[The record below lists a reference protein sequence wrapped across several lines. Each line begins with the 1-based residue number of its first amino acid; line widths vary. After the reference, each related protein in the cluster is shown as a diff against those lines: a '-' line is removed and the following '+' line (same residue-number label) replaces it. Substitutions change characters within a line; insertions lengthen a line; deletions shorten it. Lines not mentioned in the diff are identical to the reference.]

1 MLELSFEGIRC
12 SPDFPSFLGIER
24 GETFENIGEGTSLA
38 AQELGLEL
46 LEASFVCVRDLFETL
61 PQRF

>member
-1 MLELSFEGIRC
+1 LS
-12 SPDFPSFLGIER
+12 SSLGIER
-24 GETFENIGEGTSLA
+24 GEGLQEFSELTSLA

-46 LEASFVCVRDLFETL
+46 LEPAFVRLRDLFQTL

>member
-1 MLELSFEGIRC
+1 LSSCVRIKA
-12 SPDFPSFLGIER
+12 
-24 GETFENIGEGTSLA
+24 GEGFEDFRKRASLA

-46 LEASFVCVRDLFETL
+46 LEPALVRVRDLFQTL